1 MPAMMKRKRITKA
14 EAAANTRAAVAYE
27 RKVCETPA
35 RVFAQCRMSK
45 PAKEHRHLFGIRDI
59 KGKRYGY
66 FLVANVERQLNREAL
81 REIYAEAKE
90 EGVTEALTI
99 YGATALIFGAGLN
112 FIQIGWDE

>member
-1 MPAMMKRKRITKA
+1 MTTMTKRKRITKA
-14 EAAANTRAAVAYE
+14 DAVEMKRAAVAYE

-45 PAKEHRHLFGIRDI
+45 PAKEHKHLFGIRDI

-66 FLVANVERQLNREAL
+66 FLVANVERHLDRAAL
-81 REIYAEAKE
+81 REIFAEAKE
-90 EGVTEALTI
+90 EGVNTDLCI
-99 YGATALIFGAGLN
+99 YGATCSYFGRGIN